1 MGFGKYGLLIWVMS
15 TMCLMKFSLQFDPID
30 NYLVDCGSPKN
41 SSVGDRV
48 FLADTSDHRFLSNP
62 EQASV
67 STANSQPISA
77 TYGSSLYTTAR
88 VFNRTSNYT
97 FPVNQHGRHFIRLHF
112 FPFALDGETHN
123 LSSARFSVSAHGFTL
138 LRDFQPDTTPA
149 VKEYSLNITS
159 DRLVITFVPSPNSFA
174 FLNALEVVSHP
185 DELIPAAAQT
195 VELPRNHH
203 NLMTQGLE
211 TVARVNMG
219 NQTVSPENDTLWRF
233 WNSDATFITQNNF
246 VQFVSNL
253 SSVKYTAGGPT
264 PDIAPLS
271 VYGTAT
277 KLDTEFNPD
286 ALLNMTWSFNVDPE
300 FSYLVRFHFCDI
312 IERPPSQLVLNIYLN
327 SMSVA
332 KDLNL
337 GEQMSN
343 IWGAPYYLD
352 AVTRLSGK
360 RMLNVSIGTSLA
372 LGAYPESI
380 LNGLEIMKISNSKG
394 NLDEIDTGT
403 KSSASRSKQK
413 VLVIAALAGGAVFFV
428 VVLGCLFFIIS
439 RRNRRKS
446 LIVKSM
452 QENLSPNKD
461 TDENAMFS
469 ISKIGYR
476 FPLIAVH
483 EATDKFSESLVIG
496 IGGFGKVYKGVLSDG
511 TQVAVKRGAPQSH
524 QGLAEFQTEVEMLS
538 QFRHRHLVSLIGYCD
553 ERSEMIIIYEY
564 MENGTLK
571 NHLYGSDL
579 PKLNWRQR
587 LEICIGSARGLHY
600 LHTSSS
606 KAIIHR
612 DVKSANILLDENLMA
627 KVADF
632 GLSKIGPELDQT
644 HVSTAVKGSFGYLD
658 PEYMTRQQLTEKSD
672 VYSFGVVMFEIL
684 CGRPVIDPSRPR
696 GMVNLVEWV
705 REWQKRGELE
715 KVFDPFLVGKMK
727 TESLEKFVEIAE
739 KCLAEQ
745 GVDRPT
751 MGDVL
756 WNLEFALQL
765 EGIVVKR
772 RQTENDSAVGELEN
786 GVVSR
791 VLSEGSVGDFAGVS
805 MSRVFSEM
813 VKGEKHE
820 MR

>member
-1 MGFGKYGLLIWVMS
+1 MGFGKYGLFIWVMS
-15 TMCLMKFSLQFDPID
+15 TMCLIKFSLQFDPID

-41 SSVGDRV
+41 SSVGDRD
-48 FLADTSDHRFLSNP
+48 FLADTSDHHFLSDP

-67 STANSQPISA
+67 STANSQPISS

-112 FPFALDGETHN
+112 FPFALDGETYN
-123 LSSARFSVSAHGFTL
+123 LN
-138 LRDFQPDTTPA
+138 D
-149 VKEYSLNITS
+149 
-159 DRLVITFVPSPNSFA
+159 
-174 FLNALEVVSHP
+174 
-185 DELIPAAAQT
+185 LIPATALT

-203 NLMTQGLE
+203 NLMTQALE

-233 WNSDATFITQNNF
+233 WNSDGHFITQNNF
-246 VQFVSNL
+246 VKYVKNI

-264 PDIAPLS
+264 RDIAPLS

-277 KLDTEFNPD
+277 KLDTEFSPG
-286 ALLNMTWSFNVDPE
+286 ALLNMTWTFNVDPE

-312 IERPPSQLVLNIYLN
+312 IEHPPSQLVLNIYLN

-337 GEQMSN
+337 GERMSN
-343 IWGAPYYLD
+343 VWGAPYYLD

-360 RMLNVSIGTSLA
+360 NMLNVSIGTSLA

-394 NLDEIDTGT
+394 NLYEVDTGT

-413 VLVIAALAGGAVFFV
+413 VWVVAALAGGAVFIV
-428 VVLGCLFFIIS
+428 VVLGCLFFIIR

-446 LIVKSM
+446 LIVKQSM
-452 QENLSPNKD
+452 QQSLSPNMD
-461 TDENAMFS
+461 TDGNAMFS
-469 ISKIGYR
+469 RSKIGYR

-553 ERSEMIIIYEY
+553 ERNEMIIIYEY

-612 DVKSANILLDENLMA
+612 DVKSANILLDENMMA

-632 GLSKIGPELDQT
+632 GLSKNGPELDQT

-705 REWQKRGELE
+705 REWRKRGELE

-745 GVDRPT
+745 SVDRPT

-765 EGIVVKR
+765 EGIEVKR
-772 RQTENDSAVGELEN
+772 RETENDSSTGELES
-786 GVVSR
+786 GAG
-791 VLSEGSVGDFAGVS
+791 EGSVGDFVGVS